1 MAEKW
6 KYIIKVHMLIVIMIL
21 TVSSVAL
28 AETETGSLPSMAEL
42 RLKVLTLNIH
52 GGVNWYGEFD
62 LEGLAR
68 FIESVNPDL
77 VSLQEVD
84 RVWSGRSRFQD
95 IGAEL
100 ANRLT
105 MFYAFSSSLER
116 NQGMYGNLILS
127 RYPIVQSW
135 SEKLPG
141 TLETRSYVFCQ
152 VLIGGIRVNIL
163 NTHLGLSES
172 ERLLQAEEV
181 IRFANQINGPL
192 VVTGDFNGTKDDPA
206 VASLTRI
213 FRDLQQ
219 DSAWGEHGTF
229 RLKDGNIG
237 GRIDYIL
244 ASPEFSLYHFEVVD
258 NLLSDHLPLVAE
270 LGLWIEPFEVI
281 RMNGE
286 NSGVF

>member
-1 MAEKW
+1 VPGHG
-6 KYIIKVHMLIVIMIL
+6 KYIISVLIILVLIL
-21 TVSSVAL
+21 TISWVAA
-28 AETETGSLPSMAEL
+28 AETDMGSQPSMAEL
-42 RLKVLTLNIH
+42 RLKVLTMNIH

-84 RVWSGRSRFQD
+84 RVWSSRSQFQD
-95 IGAEL
+95 IGVEL
-100 ANRLT
+100 ANRLN

-127 RYPIVQSW
+127 RYPIIQTW

-152 VLIGGIRVNIL
+152 VLIGGVRVNLL
-163 NTHLGLSES
+163 NTHLGLSETD
-172 ERLLQAEEV
+172 RLLQADQV
-181 IRFANQINGPL
+181 IRFTNQINGPL
-192 VVTGDFNGTKDDPA
+192 VLTGDFNGTADDPA
-206 VASLTRI
+206 VASLTKI
-213 FRDLQQ
+213 FRDLQL
-219 DSAWGEHGTF
+219 DSNWREHGTF

-244 ASPEFSLYHFEVVD
+244 ASPEFSLHHFEIID
-258 NLLSDHLPLVAE
+258 TFLSDHLPLVAE
-270 LGLWIEPFEVI
+270 LGLWIEPI
-281 RMNGE
+281 DLSQLDGE
-286 NSGVF
+286 KVLF